1 MRTVDLAK
9 IAAKAEIL
17 RLQRQG
23 RRTGM
28 RAAFGIVAGVFMTA
42 ALAGAHVAIV
52 LSLIPYY
59 EPMIAVLIVAAG
71 DTVIAV
77 VVGLLALRNVPDA
90 IEREAAEVEHK
101 ALEQLGEAVAI
112 MALVGPALRLL
123 GTRKAYGITLAAL
136 TARYLGGRR

>member
-23 RRTGM
+23 RRTGF
-28 RAAFGIVAGVFMTA
+28 RIGFAVVAGTFMTA
-42 ALAGAHVAIV
+42 ALAAAHVAIV
-52 LSLIPYY
+52 LALMPYY
-59 EPMIAVLIVAAG
+59 EPIYAVLIVGGG
-71 DTVIAV
+71 DLVIAV
-77 VVGLLALRNVPDA
+77 VVGLMAMRNVPDA
-90 IEREAAEVEHK
+90 IEREALEVEHK
-101 ALEQLGEAVAI
+101 ALSQLGESLAVA
-112 MALVGPALRLL
+112 ALVGPALRLL

>member
-9 IAAKAEIL
+9 VAAKAEIL
-17 RLQRQG
+17 RLQRQS
-23 RRTGM
+23 RRTGF
-28 RAAFGIVAGVFMTA
+28 RAAYAIVAGTFMTA

-52 LSLIPYY
+52 LALMPHY
-59 EPMIAVLIVAAG
+59 ETITAVLIVAAG
-71 DTVIAV
+71 DAVIAV
-77 VVGLLALRNVPDA
+77 VLGLMALRNVPGA

-101 ALEQLGEAVAI
+101 ALSELGEAAAI

>member
-23 RRTGM
+23 RRTGF
-28 RAAFGIVAGVFMTA
+28 RIGYAVVAGTFMTA
-42 ALAGAHVAIV
+42 ALAAVHVAIV
-52 LSLIPYY
+52 LELMEHYPPIT
-59 EPMIAVLIVAAG
+59 AVLIVAGG
-71 DTVIAV
+71 DFVIAI
-77 VVGLLALRNVPDA
+77 VVGLMASRDVPDA
-90 IEREAAEVEHK
+90 IEREALEVEHK
-101 ALEQLGEAVAI
+101 ALGQLGESMAMA
-112 MALVGPALRLL
+112 ALVGPALRLL